1 MNKFSTTQKLYNQFA
16 SEFAA
21 KFEKIPE
28 TDQLDEFIAKLP
40 KGARVLD
47 LGCGSGRDAAYLTD
61 AALHVIGVDLSEGL
75 IGEAKKKRPDID
87 FRVMDM
93 ENLTFEENCFDGV
106 WSKLAILH
114 VEREQLPQILQ
125 SVSKLL
131 KPNGVL
137 MIETKQGEGE
147 GVEPVS
153 FSANEE
159 RYFVYYGLEEL
170 IRMFE
175 SAGFSEV
182 RGYEYSVDNRH
193 ATKNKDRIVV
203 FGRKAR

>member
-1 MNKFSTTQKLYNQFA
+1 MNKFLTTQKLYNQFA

-28 TDQLDEFIAKLP
+28 TGQLDEFITLLP
-40 KGARVLD
+40 KRARVLD

-93 ENLTFEENCFDGV
+93 ENLDFEKNSFDGI

-114 VEREQLPQILQ
+114 VERERLPLILH
-125 SVSKLL
+125 SVSMLL
-131 KPNGVL
+131 KPNGLL
-137 MIETKQGEGE
+137 MVETKQGEGE

-159 RYFVYYGLEEL
+159 RYFVYYKLDELVSMLEK
-170 IRMFE
+170 
-175 SAGFSEV
+175 AGYRKV

-193 ATKNKDRIVV
+193 ATKNKDRVV
-203 FGRKAR
+203 VSGYKAR

>member
-1 MNKFSTTQKLYNQFA
+1 MSKFTSTQKLYNQFA

-28 TDQLDEFIAKLP
+28 TDQLDEFIAKLF

-47 LGCGSGRDAAYLTD
+47 LGCGSGRDASYLRD
-61 AALHVIGVDLSEGL
+61 AGLNVVGVDLSEGL
-75 IGEAKKKRPDID
+75 IGEAKKKRRDID

-93 ENLTFEENCFDGV
+93 ENLDFEKQSFDGV

-114 VEREQLPQILQ
+114 VERERLPLILK
-125 SVSKLL
+125 SVLTLL
-131 KPNGVL
+131 KPHGIL

-147 GVEPVS
+147 GFEPVS
-153 FSANEE
+153 FSANKE
-159 RYFVYYGLEEL
+159 RYFVYYELHEL
-170 IRMFE
+170 IGMFE
-175 SAGFSEV
+175 EVGYHEV

-203 FGRKAR
+203 FGHKAQ